1 VGARDGLEKGEPD
14 VPGPPTSR
22 ELALAEGPAD
32 RAQPGPP
39 GEPSSRGEAYAELRQ
54 RVEGGWEPGSFEAPR
69 AELRRFNPERA
80 ALPPTSLEAAADY
93 LAQHRAERPW
103 LTAGDAA
110 SPEACRILAAMDAG
124 GGHGH
129 IRHEGWVTEEAS
141 MRRVA
146 YLKDPAQLDAA
157 KRDRG
162 STAQGPG
169 KVVK

>member
-1 VGARDGLEKGEPD
+1 
-14 VPGPPTSR
+14 
-22 ELALAEGPAD
+22 
-32 RAQPGPP
+32 
-39 GEPSSRGEAYAELRQ
+39 
-54 RVEGGWEPGSFEAPR
+54 VEGGWEPGSFEAPR

-80 ALPPTSLEAAADY
+80 ALPQTSLEAAADY

-110 SPEACRILAAMDAG
+110 SPEACRILTAMDAD

-146 YLKDPAQLDAA
+146 YLEDPAQLDTA
-157 KRDRG
+157 KRDLG
-162 STAQGPG
+162 IDGPG
-169 KVVK
+169 TRQSREVRV